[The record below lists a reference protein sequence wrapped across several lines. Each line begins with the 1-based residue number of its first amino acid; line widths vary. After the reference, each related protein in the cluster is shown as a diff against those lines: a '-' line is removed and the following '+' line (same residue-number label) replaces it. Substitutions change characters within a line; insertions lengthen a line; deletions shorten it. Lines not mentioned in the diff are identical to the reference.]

1 MFLPDLKEPSDDI
14 GEANGSRASSAGQ
27 SSLGFEAGALSI
39 GALPMLASSPPRHIT
54 PLFFTSL
61 QSLTDESKWVR

>member
-14 GEANGSRASSAGQ
+14 GEANGSSVSSAGQ

-39 GALPMLASSPPRHIT
+39 GALPMLASSLPRHIT
-54 PLFFTSL
+54 PLTLFYVTSIA
-61 QSLTDESKWVR
+61 D